1 MIGSGATAVT
11 LVPALAERAAHVT
24 MLQRSP
30 TYIVPRPSEDAAAN
44 WLRKRLPT
52 TLADG
57 AVRWKSV
64 LFGMYFY
71 NVARRKPAATKQM
84 ILRMVRQQLG
94 PDYDIETHFAPHYN
108 PWDQRLCLA
117 PDADLFAAMTS
128 GRAAVVTDQI
138 ETFTATGVRL
148 CSGEELAAD
157 IIVTATGLTMKLMS
171 GVRLVV
177 DGAPVDLSQTMAY
190 KGMMYSGIPNL
201 ASALGYT
208 NASWTL
214 KCELTSRYVCRLLT
228 YMDRGG
234 YSQCMPRNHDP
245 SITAEPLITF
255 TSGYVQ
261 RAIETLPARGPE
273 SRGGS
278 IRITRST
285 C

>member
-1 MIGSGATAVT
+1 
-11 LVPALAERAAHVT
+11 
-24 MLQRSP
+24 
-30 TYIVPRPSEDAAAN
+30 
-44 WLRKRLPT
+44 
-52 TLADG
+52 
-57 AVRWKSV
+57 
-64 LFGMYFY
+64 
-71 NVARRKPAATKQM
+71 
-84 ILRMVRQQLG
+84 
-94 PDYDIETHFAPHYN
+94 
-108 PWDQRLCLA
+108 
-117 PDADLFAAMTS
+117 MTS

-157 IIVTATGLTMKLMS
+157 MIVTATGLTMKLMS

-234 YSQCMPRNHDP
+234 YTQCMPRNHDP

-261 RAIETLPARGPE
+261 RAIETLPRQG
-273 SRGGS
+273 SRKPWRLYQNYALDLLSLRFGAVHDGTMEF
-278 IRITRST
+278 TRRRQHA
-285 C
+285 